1 MFFTS
6 LMSYSQVTVFLDI
19 PFFRRRMPS
28 PILLKM
34 FNPSE
39 RFGSNQLRGCAL
51 CKMINSFP
59 SFYHIIPSFFDI
71 IFAEFVNSRNH
82 HKVLRNYW
90 RGIIFTFI
98 IKLFKDLK
106 KKRLLCKVWKK
117 YYFWIH
123 IHLSKTFELCGANVS
138 HFV

>member
-1 MFFTS
+1 MICLLAFNCLVFHVIDVIFPS
-6 LMSYSQVTVFLDI
+6 HSFLDI

-82 HKVLRNYW
+82 HKLLRNYW
-90 RGIIFTFI
+90 RGIIFTSI

-106 KKRLLCKVWKK
+106 KKD
-117 YYFWIH
+117 YYVKFGKNI
-123 IHLSKTFELCGANVS
+123 ISGLIYI
-138 HFV
+138 

>member
-1 MFFTS
+1 MSQNPEKHHIQKRPICCTGLRNYVKSRSNLSCLLAFNCLFFTS

-59 SFYHIIPSFFDI
+59 SFYHIFPSFFDI
-71 IFAEFVNSRNH
+71 IFAEFVNSRNP
-82 HKVLRNYW
+82 HKLLENY
-90 RGIIFTFI
+90 
-98 IKLFKDLK
+98 
-106 KKRLLCKVWKK
+106 
-117 YYFWIH
+117 
-123 IHLSKTFELCGANVS
+123 
-138 HFV
+138 